1 MDELQKTH
9 MNELKIPEASDSSAF
24 TTSSPA
30 SVHPSAHDS
39 QASAG
44 QYQFMNSGSCRVPR
58 CPYIVGAIFTATSH
72 EPSVPFGHD
81 YITKYPKLPDNWE
94 KLSQLDSCLS
104 RPFLGGRS
112 ITHATRTLTITST
125 IRSGYGRGAQILV
138 INNNM
143 VAKIYDPLYYKF
155 INEYDYTEPVI
166 CDADGDYL
174 REAAAYTELQ
184 SSPAAVET
192 TPIYHGSF
200 TVETDTYVTP
210 SGGKEKRVVPL
221 ILIEYLRGQSMSS
234 IKPHTLSDEVRSAIT
249 RKVIVAEIVIL
260 HAGVDHYDYCP
271 RNIMLLNLDESPLT
285 LTEDYINN
293 HVQVKVIDFNISI
306 VNAHPSHKYRRWYK
320 SDAKAGRKPQSPI
333 VRYHGQMIEFYYWV
347 PKSTSAEEWLWEQFH
362 GDERFRPVTWDP
374 KNPLK
379 SPKYLDDSEDDSGG
393 SSDSG
398 ISMGTTKE

>member
-9 MNELKIPEASDSSAF
+9 MNELKIPKASVSSAF

-58 CPYIVGAIFTATSH
+58 CPYIVGATFTAISH

-155 INEYDYTEPVI
+155 INEYNYTEPVI

-271 RNIMLLNLDESPLT
+271 RNIMLLNLDESPST

-306 VNAHPSHKYRRWYK
+306 VKLTQVTNTA
-320 SDAKAGRKPQSPI
+320 AGIKATLRQGENHI
-333 VRYHGQMIEFYYWV
+333 

-379 SPKYLDDSEDDSGG
+379 SPKYLDDSEDDSSG

-398 ISMGTTKE
+398 ISMGTTE